1 MLSMEIQPPLNVSHT
16 SGAFVLRIHGK
27 MATLLLACKKLALIP
42 LLCAQARLEY
52 LRDQFQIRENDFLTF
67 DAMRNA
73 AQASVDALQSEGI
86 ACLLPG
92 YSTSTVA

>member
-1 MLSMEIQPPLNVSHT
+1 MLATVHLW
-16 SGAFVLRIHGK
+16 GLWLWIHGK
-27 MATLLLACKKLALIP
+27 MTTLLLACKKLALILP
-42 LLCAQARLEY
+42 PCAQARLEY

-86 ACLLPG
+86 ACLLHS
-92 YSTSTVA
+92 YSTSMHMA